1 MPVPLNQFENY
12 IDKTI
17 LNRGLQYYEDGH
29 VHDPDEISLGEY
41 EFIVEGS
48 LYYTVQIT
56 LEDGMITDYDCDCP
70 YDLGPVCKHVVAALY
85 YLREEMEDQYIEI
98 EENPKQTTL
107 SDQPAKRKT
116 ITEQVNELL
125 EIISHDELKLFIV
138 EQAATNRSFRNLF
151 LSSFAQFNP
160 DETKELY
167 SEQVRATLNM
177 ATNRHGFIEWSAVGM
192 VTHSISTL
200 LNTAEKQVENRNYN
214 TAFLICTAIMEEVS
228 DLLEVS
234 DDSDGEMYGLVETAY
249 DILWTIAQDPLSEEI
264 RKQMFNYCCTS
275 FEKGIYSDWNW
286 HIGILSLAESLLQTE
301 EEMEAIFKVI
311 DKTQKSEYTTEKAQK
326 IKYNIV
332 LKFKGES
339 AADQY
344 VEQNITNPDLRRKA
358 IQKAMLKANYDR
370 AVAIAQD
377 GVNYDS
383 KKLGLVWEWYNWLLK
398 IAQAQHD
405 TEKIIEYARLLFI
418 DNFRKEQDYFQIL
431 KDHVKPEEWK
441 EFIEAVIQDIRNK
454 SRWPDTDLIADIF
467 IKEEWWDRLLELVK
481 KNPTFRTIEIYEK
494 YLAKDFSAEVVA
506 LYTKGITEYM
516 RDNMGR
522 NHYQEACRYIRRI
535 INLGARDK
543 AYELILHLKS
553 EYPKRKALMEEL
565 SKI

>member
-12 IDKTI
+12 IDKII

-29 VHDPDEISLGEY
+29 VHDPDEISPGEY

-56 LEDGMITDYDCDCP
+56 LEDGMITDYGCDCP

-167 SEQVRATLNM
+167 SDQVRATLNM

-234 DDSDGEMYGLVETAY
+234 DDSDGEMYGMVETAY
-249 DILWTIAQDPLSEEI
+249 DLLWTIAQDPLPEEI

-275 FEKGIYSDWNW
+275 FEKGIYSDWDW

-332 LKFKGES
+332 LKFEGES

-431 KDHVKPEEWK
+431 KDYVKPEEWK
-441 EFIEAVIQDIRNK
+441 EFIETVIQDIRNE
-454 SRWPDTDLIADIF
+454 SRWPNTNLIADIF

-481 KNPTFRTIEIYEK
+481 ENPTLRTIEKYEK

>member
-29 VHDPDEISLGEY
+29 VHDPDEISPGEY

-358 IQKAMLKANYDR
+358 IQKAMLNSIGSR